1 MATYQEYRDEL
12 IKLGADERSAAQLAS
27 NYRKADFMAE
37 AQQRMALRAINR
49 KRRAGGYK
57 AAQRV
62 VQTSIAKLTGGETPQ
77 EREKR
82 MLKDIAELMQK
93 EVVEPA
99 REAIETEKKVLPQ
112 IQKIRERRDVVAQKE
127 ASLLRRTTGR
137 RAMLVSPQGGRGF
150 FGGYLKG

>member
-1 MATYQEYRDEL
+1 MATYQEYKDEL
-12 IKLGADERSAAQLAS
+12 IELGADPRSAAQLAS
-27 NYRKADFMAE
+27 TYRAADFRAE
-37 AQQRMALRAINR
+37 MQQRQARRAASR
-49 KRRAGGYK
+49 KRRGGGYK

-62 VQTSIAKLTGGETPQ
+62 VQTGIAKLTGGETPR
-77 EREKR
+77 EREER

-93 EVVEPA
+93 EIVEPA